1 MGTFLVTG
9 AAKRLGAAMS
19 EHLASLGYDL
29 ILHYRES
36 KGLVEALQT
45 KIEKGFGRKV
55 RLFQKDL
62 GSGPEDMIA
71 ECLSLAPDLEGLINN
86 ASIFTRGN
94 LDDSSHF
101 ETLIQVNA
109 LVPQKLS
116 SDFHRLVGRGN
127 IVNIV
132 DALIADY
139 NVHFQNYRISKKILE
154 DLTFQCARH
163 FAPKIRVNGIAPGPI
178 LAAEG
183 DTRGEFEQVV
193 KRTPLGF
200 SPGPE
205 AIVACLDFILKSS
218 FLTGQILYADSGQH
232 LS

>member
-19 EHLASLGYDL
+19 EHLAKLGYDL

-36 KGLVEALQT
+36 KTLVEALQK
-45 KIEKGFGRKV
+45 KIEKEYGRKV
-55 RLFQKDL
+55 RLIQKDL
-62 GSGPEDMIA
+62 VSEPEGLVG
-71 ECLSLAPDLEGLINN
+71 ECLALAPDLAGLINN

-94 LDDSSHF
+94 LGDTAHF
-101 ETLIQVNA
+101 ETLLRVNA
-109 LVPQKLS
+109 VVPQKLS
-116 SDFHRLVGRGN
+116 SDFHKLVGRGH

-139 NVHFQNYRISKKILE
+139 NVHFQNYRISKSLLE
-154 DLTFQCARH
+154 DLTLQSARH

-183 DTRGEFEQVV
+183 DTKGEFDQVV

-200 SPGPE
+200 SPGVS
-205 AIVACLDFILKSS
+205 AIVDCLDFILRSE